1 MRNRSKTCRNSQGS
15 FIAEAPFA
23 IWILLFLFT
32 LPFLDLATV
41 LLRYTFVVSA
51 TRDGAHAAAQ
61 SKTFFTNASS
71 SSLSAINNAP
81 AAVART
87 AALFN
92 EIQVNSVQAR
102 ILATNINTQQ
112 VSIYTIPLTQPA
124 DETTF
129 LYEIETIVQG
139 NINPL
144 VNMNIGILPTIP
156 GLTAPVPVT
165 VSAREYCEYP
175 QGLNQ

>member
-1 MRNRSKTCRNSQGS
+1 MLKSSKTCRRSRGS

-23 IWILLFLFT
+23 IWILLILFT
-32 LPFLDLATV
+32 FPFLDLATV
-41 LLRYTFVVSA
+41 LLRYTFIVSA
-51 TRDGAHAAAQ
+51 TRDGVHAAAQ
-61 SKTFFTNASS
+61 SKTFFSNASA
-71 SSLSAINNAP
+71 SSLSAVNNAP

-102 ILATNINTQQ
+102 ILATNINNQQ
-112 VSIYTIPLTQPA
+112 VSIYTIPLAQPA
-124 DETTF
+124 DETNY
-129 LYEIETIVQG
+129 LYEIETIVQA
-139 NINPL
+139 NVNPL
-144 VNMNIGILPTIP
+144 INMNIGILPSIP
-156 GLTAPVPVT
+156 GLTSPVPVT